1 MPHPHGESASTTA
14 FCTAG
19 VEPIVA
25 DSPIPLAP
33 NGFTGVRV
41 SVLAVSKRGNSTAEG
56 IA

>member
-1 MPHPHGESASTTA
+1 
-14 FCTAG
+14 

-33 NGFTGVRV
+33 NGFTGVGV
-41 SVLAVSKRGNSTAEG
+41 SVLAVSKRGNSAAEG